1 MKIKTLFIVIPFVL
15 AYSMLNFIFLSTEEE
30 YTSMSDYIE
39 STKNEFS
46 YDIQEVI
53 YEEDWTGY
61 HIKMI
66 SGEWLDSKKVDQV
79 EWWHYVDIII
89 PKQTTSST
97 GIMFI
102 DGGEKSEDYFRL
114 DAQSIRN
121 AIKTEAVIVNVSNIP
136 FQPLNFLSSEQDSFE
151 EDDLIA
157 FAWNKFLKQGA
168 KQKDVEWL
176 PRFPMTRAIVRAMD
190 LAQEI
195 VLQNDILVKDFVV
208 SGASKRGWTAW
219 TTAAVD
225 SRVKAVVPM
234 VIEMLNLV
242 PSFENHYRSYGEF
255 SPAIQ
260 EYVNYNI
267 QDWLGTEE
275 FKVLM
280 SYIEPFSFVDKFTMP
295 KYIINAGSDEFFST
309 DSWRFY
315 YDKLPGEKII
325 RYVPNKNHSL
335 DGRYLTEDLVSYFY
349 RIINNI
355 EIPSLSWNL
364 SDNKLIAELDY
375 DGDYDVSV
383 WTAKNDN
390 GRDFRLWEEGEL
402 WEETSLGKLAN
413 NKYELNVSSNLKGYK
428 ATMIE
433 FTIDPESEFPLIIST
448 GPFVFPEKYPFDKYG
463 YYNLFCNTFL
473 LFIKDIKP
481 LLSYLSWT
489 YYQFSN
495 VR

>member
-1 MKIKTLFIVIPFVL
+1 MKLRTLFIVIPFVL

-53 YEEDWTGY
+53 YEENWTGY

-102 DGGEKSEDYFRL
+102 DGGEKSDDYFRL
-114 DAQSIRN
+114 DAQSIGN

-195 VLQNDILVKDFVV
+195 VLQNDIVVKDFVV

-234 VIEMLNLV
+234 VIDMLNLV

-255 SPAIQ
+255 SPAVQ

-280 SYIEPFSFVDKFTMP
+280 SYIEPFSFIDKFTMP

-349 RIINNI
+349 RVINDI

-383 WTAKNDN
+383 WTAKNDD

-402 WEETSLGKLAN
+402 WEETSIGKLAN

-433 FTIDPESEFPLIIST
+433 FTIDPKSEFPLIIST
-448 GPFVFPEKYPFDKYG
+448 GPFVFPEKYPFDKY
-463 YYNLFCNTFL
+463 
-473 LFIKDIKP
+473 KSK
-481 LLSYLSWT
+481 
-489 YYQFSN
+489 
-495 VR
+495 

>member
-1 MKIKTLFIVIPFVL
+1 MKLRTLFIVIPFVL
-15 AYSMLNFIFLSTEEE
+15 AYSMINFIFLSTEEE

-46 YDIQEVI
+46 YNIQEVI
-53 YEEDWTGY
+53 YEENWTGY

-102 DGGEKSEDYFRL
+102 DGGEKSDDYFRL
-114 DAQSIRN
+114 DAQSIEN

-136 FQPLNFLSSEQDSFE
+136 FQPLNFLSSDQDSFE

-195 VLQNDILVKDFVV
+195 VLQNDIVIKDFVV

-225 SRVKAVVPM
+225 RRVKAVVPM
-234 VIEMLNLV
+234 VIDMLNLV

-255 SPAIQ
+255 SPAVQ

-280 SYIEPFSFVDKFTMP
+280 SYIEPFSFIDKFTMP

-349 RIINNI
+349 RVINDI

-402 WEETSLGKLAN
+402 WEETSIGKLAN
-413 NKYELNVSSNLKGYK
+413 NKYELNVNYNFKGYK

-448 GPFVFPEKYPFDKYG
+448 GPFVFPEKYPFDKYES
-463 YYNLFCNTFL
+463 
-473 LFIKDIKP
+473 K
-481 LLSYLSWT
+481 
-489 YYQFSN
+489 
-495 VR
+495 

>member
-1 MKIKTLFIVIPFVL
+1 MKLRTLFIVIPFVL

-53 YEEDWTGY
+53 YEENWTGY

-195 VLQNDILVKDFVV
+195 VLQNDIVIKDFVV

-234 VIEMLNLV
+234 VIDMLNLV

-255 SPAIQ
+255 SPAVQ

-280 SYIEPFSFVDKFTMP
+280 SYIEPFSFIDKFTMP

-349 RIINNI
+349 RVINDI

-402 WEETSLGKLAN
+402 WEETSIGKLAN
-413 NKYELNVSSNLKGYK
+413 NKYELNVNSNFKGYK

-448 GPFVFPEKYPFDKYG
+448 GPFVFPEKYPFDKY
-463 YYNLFCNTFL
+463 
-473 LFIKDIKP
+473 KSK
-481 LLSYLSWT
+481 
-489 YYQFSN
+489 
-495 VR
+495 

>member
-1 MKIKTLFIVIPFVL
+1 MKLRTLFIVISLVL
-15 AYSMLNFIFLSTEEE
+15 AYSMLNFIFLSTEEQ

-53 YEEDWTGY
+53 YEENWTGY

-195 VLQNDILVKDFVV
+195 ILQNDIVVKDFVV

-234 VIEMLNLV
+234 VIDMLNLV

-255 SPAIQ
+255 SPAVQ

-275 FKVLM
+275 FQVLM
-280 SYIEPFSFVDKFTMP
+280 SYIEPFSFIDKFTMP

-349 RIINNI
+349 RVINDI

-402 WEETSLGKLAN
+402 WEETSIGKLAN

-433 FTIDPESEFPLIIST
+433 FTIDPKSEFPLIIST
-448 GPFVFPEKYPFDKYG
+448 GPFVFPEKYPFDKY
-463 YYNLFCNTFL
+463 
-473 LFIKDIKP
+473 KSK
-481 LLSYLSWT
+481 
-489 YYQFSN
+489 
-495 VR
+495 

>member
-1 MKIKTLFIVIPFVL
+1 
-15 AYSMLNFIFLSTEEE
+15 MLNFIFLSTEEQ

-53 YEEDWTGY
+53 YEENWTGY

-121 AIKTEAVIVNVSNIP
+121 AIKTEAVIVNISNIP

-157 FAWNKFLKQGA
+157 FAWNKFLMQGA

-195 VLQNDILVKDFVV
+195 ILQNDIVVKDFVV

-234 VIEMLNLV
+234 VIDMLNLV

-255 SPAIQ
+255 SPAVQ

-280 SYIEPFSFVDKFTMP
+280 SYIEPFSFIDKFTMP

-349 RIINNI
+349 RVINDI

-402 WEETSLGKLAN
+402 WEETSIGKLAN

-433 FTIDPESEFPLIIST
+433 FTIDPKSEFPLIIST
-448 GPFVFPEKYPFDKYG
+448 GPFVFPEKYPFDKYES
-463 YYNLFCNTFL
+463 
-473 LFIKDIKP
+473 K
-481 LLSYLSWT
+481 
-489 YYQFSN
+489 
-495 VR
+495 

>member
-1 MKIKTLFIVIPFVL
+1 MKLRTLFIVIPLVL

-53 YEEDWTGY
+53 YEENWTGY

-121 AIKTEAVIVNVSNIP
+121 AIKTEAVIVNISNIP

-176 PRFPMTRAIVRAMD
+176 PRFPMTRAVVRAMD

-195 VLQNDILVKDFVV
+195 VLQNDIVVKDFVV

-234 VIEMLNLV
+234 VIDMLNLV

-255 SPAIQ
+255 SPAVQ

-280 SYIEPFSFVDKFTMP
+280 SYIEPFSFIDKFTMP

-349 RIINNI
+349 RVINDI

-402 WEETSLGKLAN
+402 WEETSIGKLAD

-448 GPFVFPEKYPFDKYG
+448 GPFVFPEKYPFDKYES
-463 YYNLFCNTFL
+463 
-473 LFIKDIKP
+473 K
-481 LLSYLSWT
+481 
-489 YYQFSN
+489 
-495 VR
+495 

>member
-1 MKIKTLFIVIPFVL
+1 MKLRTLFIVIPFVL
-15 AYSMLNFIFLSTEEE
+15 AYSMINFIFLSTEEE

-53 YEEDWTGY
+53 YEENWTGY

-114 DAQSIRN
+114 DAQSIQN

-195 VLQNDILVKDFVV
+195 VLQNDIVVKDFVV

-234 VIEMLNLV
+234 VIDMLNLV

-255 SPAIQ
+255 SPAVQ

-280 SYIEPFSFVDKFTMP
+280 SYIEPFSFIDKFTMP

-349 RIINNI
+349 RVINDI

-375 DGDYDVSV
+375 DGDYNVSV

-402 WEETSLGKLAN
+402 WEETSIGKLAN

-433 FTIDPESEFPLIIST
+433 FTIDPKSEFPLIIST
-448 GPFVFPEKYPFDKYG
+448 GPFVFPEKYPFDKYES
-463 YYNLFCNTFL
+463 
-473 LFIKDIKP
+473 K
-481 LLSYLSWT
+481 
-489 YYQFSN
+489 
-495 VR
+495 

>member
-1 MKIKTLFIVIPFVL
+1 MKLRTLFIVIPFVL

-53 YEEDWTGY
+53 YEENWTGY

-102 DGGEKSEDYFRL
+102 DGGEKSDDYFRL
-114 DAQSIRN
+114 DAQSIGN

-195 VLQNDILVKDFVV
+195 VLQNDIVVKDFVV

-234 VIEMLNLV
+234 VIDMLNLV

-255 SPAIQ
+255 SPAVQ

-267 QDWLGTEE
+267 QDWLGTDE

-280 SYIEPFSFVDKFTMP
+280 SYIEPFSFIDKFTMP

-349 RIINNI
+349 RVINDI

-375 DGDYDVSV
+375 DGEYDVSV

-402 WEETSLGKLAN
+402 WEETSIGKLAN

-448 GPFVFPEKYPFDKYG
+448 GPFVFPEKYPFDKYES
-463 YYNLFCNTFL
+463 
-473 LFIKDIKP
+473 K
-481 LLSYLSWT
+481 
-489 YYQFSN
+489 
-495 VR
+495 

>member
-1 MKIKTLFIVIPFVL
+1 MKLKTLFIVIPFVL

-102 DGGEKSEDYFRL
+102 DGGEKSDDYFRL
-114 DAQSIRN
+114 DAQSIGN
-121 AIKTEAVIVNVSNIP
+121 AIKTESVIVNVSNIP

-234 VIEMLNLV
+234 VIDMLNLV

-255 SPAIQ
+255 SPAVQ

-280 SYIEPFSFVDKFTMP
+280 SYIEPFSFIDKFTMP

-315 YDKLPGEKII
+315 YDKLQGEKII

-349 RIINNI
+349 RVINDI
-355 EIPSLSWNL
+355 EMPSLSWNL

-402 WEETSLGKLAN
+402 WEETSIGKLVN

-448 GPFVFPEKYPFDKYG
+448 GPFVFPEKYPFDKYES
-463 YYNLFCNTFL
+463 
-473 LFIKDIKP
+473 K
-481 LLSYLSWT
+481 
-489 YYQFSN
+489 
-495 VR
+495 

>member
-1 MKIKTLFIVIPFVL
+1 MKLRTLFIVIPFVL

-30 YTSMSDYIE
+30 YTSMSNYIE

-53 YEEDWTGY
+53 YEENWTGY

-102 DGGEKSEDYFRL
+102 DGGEKSDDYFRL
-114 DAQSIRN
+114 DAQSIEN

-195 VLQNDILVKDFVV
+195 ILQNDIVVKDFVV

-234 VIEMLNLV
+234 VIDMLNLV

-255 SPAIQ
+255 SPAVQ

-280 SYIEPFSFVDKFTMP
+280 SYIEPFSFIDKFTMP

-349 RIINNI
+349 RVINDI

-402 WEETSLGKLAN
+402 WEETSIGKLAN
-413 NKYELNVSSNLKGYK
+413 NKYELNVNSNFKGYK

-448 GPFVFPEKYPFDKYG
+448 GPFVFPEKYPFDKY
-463 YYNLFCNTFL
+463 
-473 LFIKDIKP
+473 KSK
-481 LLSYLSWT
+481 
-489 YYQFSN
+489 
-495 VR
+495 

>member
-1 MKIKTLFIVIPFVL
+1 MSIKKIFIVLTVAAIYFT
-15 AYSMLNFIFLSTEEE
+15 LNFAFLSYEG
-30 YTSMSDYIE
+30 YTSMEDYIE
-39 STKNEFS
+39 STKDEFS
-46 YDIQEVI
+46 YEIEEII
-53 YEEDWTGY
+53 YKDEWTGY

-121 AIKTEAVIVNVSNIP
+121 AIKTEAVIVNISNIP

-195 VLQNDILVKDFVV
+195 VLQNDIVVKDFVV

-234 VIEMLNLV
+234 VIDMLNLV

-255 SPAIQ
+255 SPAVQ

-280 SYIEPFSFVDKFTMP
+280 SYIEPFSF
-295 KYIINAGSDEFFST
+295 I
-309 DSWRFY
+309 
-315 YDKLPGEKII
+315 DKLSSSNFSSSKII
-325 RYVPNKNHSL
+325 
-335 DGRYLTEDLVSYFY
+335 
-349 RIINNI
+349 
-355 EIPSLSWNL
+355 
-364 SDNKLIAELDY
+364 
-375 DGDYDVSV
+375 
-383 WTAKNDN
+383 
-390 GRDFRLWEEGEL
+390 
-402 WEETSLGKLAN
+402 LG
-413 NKYELNVSSNLKGYK
+413 
-428 ATMIE
+428 
-433 FTIDPESEFPLIIST
+433 
-448 GPFVFPEKYPFDKYG
+448 
-463 YYNLFCNTFL
+463 
-473 LFIKDIKP
+473 
-481 LLSYLSWT
+481 
-489 YYQFSN
+489 
-495 VR
+495 

>member
-1 MKIKTLFIVIPFVL
+1 MKLRTLFIVIPFVL

-53 YEEDWTGY
+53 YEENWTGY

-102 DGGEKSEDYFRL
+102 DGGEKSDDYFRL
-114 DAQSIRN
+114 DSQSIEN
-121 AIKTEAVIVNVSNIP
+121 AIKTESVIVNVSNIP

-234 VIEMLNLV
+234 VIDMLNLV

-255 SPAIQ
+255 SPAVQ

-280 SYIEPFSFVDKFTMP
+280 SYIEPFSFIDKFTMP

-349 RIINNI
+349 RVINDI

-413 NKYELNVSSNLKGYK
+413 NKYELNVNYNFKGYK

-448 GPFVFPEKYPFDKYG
+448 GPFVFPEKYPFDKYES
-463 YYNLFCNTFL
+463 
-473 LFIKDIKP
+473 K
-481 LLSYLSWT
+481 
-489 YYQFSN
+489 
-495 VR
+495 

>member
-1 MKIKTLFIVIPFVL
+1 MKLRTLFIVIPFVL

-102 DGGEKSEDYFRL
+102 DGGEKSDDYFRL
-114 DAQSIRN
+114 DAQSIEN

-195 VLQNDILVKDFVV
+195 VLQNDIVVKDFVV

-234 VIEMLNLV
+234 VIDMLNLV

-255 SPAIQ
+255 SPAVQ

-280 SYIEPFSFVDKFTMP
+280 SYIEPFSFIDKFTMP

-349 RIINNI
+349 RVINDI

-375 DGDYDVSV
+375 DGEYDVSV

-402 WEETSLGKLAN
+402 WEETSIGKLAN
-413 NKYELNVSSNLKGYK
+413 NKYELNVNSNFKGYK

-448 GPFVFPEKYPFDKYG
+448 GPFVFPEKYPFDKYES
-463 YYNLFCNTFL
+463 
-473 LFIKDIKP
+473 K
-481 LLSYLSWT
+481 
-489 YYQFSN
+489 
-495 VR
+495 

>member
-1 MKIKTLFIVIPFVL
+1 MKLRTLFIVIPFVL

-53 YEEDWTGY
+53 YEENWTGY

-195 VLQNDILVKDFVV
+195 VLQNDIVVKDFVV

-234 VIEMLNLV
+234 VIDMLNLV

-255 SPAIQ
+255 SPAVQ

-280 SYIEPFSFVDKFTMP
+280 SYIEPFSFIDKLTMP

-349 RIINNI
+349 RVINDI

-402 WEETSLGKLAN
+402 WEETSIGKLAN

-448 GPFVFPEKYPFDKYG
+448 GPFVFPEKYPFDKYES
-463 YYNLFCNTFL
+463 
-473 LFIKDIKP
+473 K
-481 LLSYLSWT
+481 
-489 YYQFSN
+489 
-495 VR
+495 

>member
-1 MKIKTLFIVIPFVL
+1 MKLKTLFIVIPFVL

-30 YTSMSDYIE
+30 YTSMSDYIV

-53 YEEDWTGY
+53 YEENWTGY

-102 DGGEKSEDYFRL
+102 DGGEKSDDYFRL
-114 DAQSIRN
+114 DAQSIGN
-121 AIKTEAVIVNVSNIP
+121 AIKTESVIVNVSNIP

-195 VLQNDILVKDFVV
+195 VLQNDIVVKDFVV

-234 VIEMLNLV
+234 VIDMLNLV

-255 SPAIQ
+255 SPAVQ

-280 SYIEPFSFVDKFTMP
+280 SYIEPFSFIDKFTMP

-349 RIINNI
+349 RVINDI

-375 DGDYDVSV
+375 DGEYDVSV

-402 WEETSLGKLAN
+402 WEETSIGKLAN
-413 NKYELNVSSNLKGYK
+413 NKYELNVNSNFKGYK

-448 GPFVFPEKYPFDKYG
+448 GPFVFPEKYPFDKYES
-463 YYNLFCNTFL
+463 
-473 LFIKDIKP
+473 K
-481 LLSYLSWT
+481 
-489 YYQFSN
+489 
-495 VR
+495 

>member
-1 MKIKTLFIVIPFVL
+1 MKLRTLFIVIPFVL
-15 AYSMLNFIFLSTEEE
+15 AYSMINFIFLSKEEE

-53 YEEDWTGY
+53 YEENWTGY

-102 DGGEKSEDYFRL
+102 DGGEKSDDYFRL
-114 DAQSIRN
+114 DAQSIEN

-195 VLQNDILVKDFVV
+195 VLQNDIVVKDFVV

-234 VIEMLNLV
+234 VIDMLNLV

-349 RIINNI
+349 RVINDI

-375 DGDYDVSV
+375 DGEYDVSV

-402 WEETSLGKLAN
+402 WEETSIGKLAN

-433 FTIDPESEFPLIIST
+433 FTIDPKSEFPLIIST
-448 GPFVFPEKYPFDKYG
+448 GPFVFPEKYPFDKYES
-463 YYNLFCNTFL
+463 
-473 LFIKDIKP
+473 K
-481 LLSYLSWT
+481 
-489 YYQFSN
+489 
-495 VR
+495 

>member
-1 MKIKTLFIVIPFVL
+1 MKLKTLFIVIPIVL

-53 YEEDWTGY
+53 YEENWTGY

-102 DGGEKSEDYFRL
+102 DGGVKSDDYFRL
-114 DAQSIRN
+114 DAQSIEN
-121 AIKTEAVIVNVSNIP
+121 AIKTESVIVNVSNIP
-136 FQPLNFLSSEQDSFE
+136 FQPLNFLSSEQDSFV

-195 VLQNDILVKDFVV
+195 VLQNDIVVKDFVV

-234 VIEMLNLV
+234 VIDMLNLV

-255 SPAIQ
+255 SPAVQ

-280 SYIEPFSFVDKFTMP
+280 SYIEPFSFIDKFTMP

-335 DGRYLTEDLVSYFY
+335 DGRYLTRDLVSYFY
-349 RIINNI
+349 RIINDI

-375 DGDYDVSV
+375 DGEYYVSV

-402 WEETSLGKLAN
+402 WEETSIGRLAN
-413 NKYELNVSSNLKGYK
+413 GKYELNVSSNFKGYK

-448 GPFVFPEKYPFDKYG
+448 GPFVFPEKYPFDKYES
-463 YYNLFCNTFL
+463 
-473 LFIKDIKP
+473 K
-481 LLSYLSWT
+481 
-489 YYQFSN
+489 
-495 VR
+495 

>member
-1 MKIKTLFIVIPFVL
+1 MKLKTLFIVIPFVL
-15 AYSMLNFIFLSTEEE
+15 AYFMLNFIFLSTEEK

-61 HIKMI
+61 HVKMI
-66 SGEWLDSKKVDQV
+66 SGEWLDSKKVDQA

-102 DGGEKSEDYFRL
+102 DGGEKSDDYFRL
-114 DAQSIRN
+114 DAQSVGN
-121 AIKTEAVIVNVSNIP
+121 AIKTESVIVNVSNIP

-168 KQKDVEWL
+168 KQEDVEWL

-195 VLQNDILVKDFVV
+195 VLQNDIIVKDFVV

-234 VIEMLNLV
+234 VIDMLNLV

-255 SPAIQ
+255 SPAVQ

-267 QDWLGTEE
+267 QDWLGTEQ

-349 RIINNI
+349 RVINDI

-375 DGDYDVSV
+375 DGEYDVSV

-390 GRDFRLWEEGEL
+390 GRDFRLWEEGQL
-402 WEETSLGKLAN
+402 WEETSIGKLAD
-413 NKYELNVSSNLKGYK
+413 NKYELNVSSNFKGYK

-448 GPFVFPEKYPFDKYG
+448 GPFVFPEKYPFDKYES
-463 YYNLFCNTFL
+463 
-473 LFIKDIKP
+473 K
-481 LLSYLSWT
+481 
-489 YYQFSN
+489 
-495 VR
+495 

>member
-1 MKIKTLFIVIPFVL
+1 MKLRTLFIVIPFVL

-53 YEEDWTGY
+53 YEENWTGY
-61 HIKMI
+61 HVKMI

-102 DGGEKSEDYFRL
+102 DGGQKSEDYFRL

-136 FQPLNFLSSEQDSFE
+136 FQPLNFLSSDQDSFE

-195 VLQNDILVKDFVV
+195 VLQNDIVVKDFVV

-234 VIEMLNLV
+234 VIDMLNLV

-255 SPAIQ
+255 SPAVQ

-280 SYIEPFSFVDKFTMP
+280 SYIEPFSFIDKFTMP

-349 RIINNI
+349 RVINDI

-364 SDNKLIAELDY
+364 SDNKLIAELNY

-402 WEETSLGKLAN
+402 WEETSIGKLAN

-448 GPFVFPEKYPFDKYG
+448 GPFVFPEKYPFDKYES
-463 YYNLFCNTFL
+463 
-473 LFIKDIKP
+473 K
-481 LLSYLSWT
+481 
-489 YYQFSN
+489 
-495 VR
+495 

>member
-1 MKIKTLFIVIPFVL
+1 MKLRTLFIVIPFVL

-53 YEEDWTGY
+53 YEENWTGY

-195 VLQNDILVKDFVV
+195 VLQNDIVVKDFVV

-234 VIEMLNLV
+234 VIDMLNLV

-255 SPAIQ
+255 SPAVQ

-280 SYIEPFSFVDKFTMP
+280 SYIEPFSFIDKFTMP

-349 RIINNI
+349 RVINDI

-402 WEETSLGKLAN
+402 WEETSIGKLAN

-433 FTIDPESEFPLIIST
+433 FTIDPKSEFPLIIST
-448 GPFVFPEKYPFDKYG
+448 GPFVFPEKYPFDKY
-463 YYNLFCNTFL
+463 
-473 LFIKDIKP
+473 KSK
-481 LLSYLSWT
+481 
-489 YYQFSN
+489 
-495 VR
+495 

>member
-1 MKIKTLFIVIPFVL
+1 MKLRTLFIVISLVL
-15 AYSMLNFIFLSTEEE
+15 AYSMLNFIFLSTEEQ

-53 YEEDWTGY
+53 YEENWTGY

-195 VLQNDILVKDFVV
+195 ILQNDIVVKDFVV

-234 VIEMLNLV
+234 VIDMLNLV

-255 SPAIQ
+255 SPAVQ

-280 SYIEPFSFVDKFTMP
+280 SYIEPFSFIDKFTMP

-349 RIINNI
+349 RVINDI

-375 DGDYDVSV
+375 DGEYDVSV

-402 WEETSLGKLAN
+402 WEETSIGKLAN
-413 NKYELNVSSNLKGYK
+413 NKYELNVNSNFKGYK

-448 GPFVFPEKYPFDKYG
+448 GPFVFPEKYPFEKYES
-463 YYNLFCNTFL
+463 
-473 LFIKDIKP
+473 K
-481 LLSYLSWT
+481 
-489 YYQFSN
+489 
-495 VR
+495 

>member
-1 MKIKTLFIVIPFVL
+1 
-15 AYSMLNFIFLSTEEE
+15 MLNFIFLSTEEE

-53 YEEDWTGY
+53 YEENWTGY

-195 VLQNDILVKDFVV
+195 VLQNDIVVKDFVV

-234 VIEMLNLV
+234 VIDMLNLV

-255 SPAIQ
+255 SPAVQ

-275 FKVLM
+275 FQVLM
-280 SYIEPFSFVDKFTMP
+280 SYIEPFSFIDKFTMP

-349 RIINNI
+349 RVINDI

-402 WEETSLGKLAN
+402 WEETSIGKLAN

-448 GPFVFPEKYPFDKYG
+448 GPFVFPEKYPFDKYES
-463 YYNLFCNTFL
+463 
-473 LFIKDIKP
+473 K
-481 LLSYLSWT
+481 
-489 YYQFSN
+489 
-495 VR
+495 

>member
-1 MKIKTLFIVIPFVL
+1 MKLRTLFIVIPFVL

-53 YEEDWTGY
+53 YEENWTGY

-102 DGGEKSEDYFRL
+102 DGGEKSDDYFRL
-114 DAQSIRN
+114 DAQSIEN

-195 VLQNDILVKDFVV
+195 VLQNDIVVKDFVV

-234 VIEMLNLV
+234 VIDMLNLV

-255 SPAIQ
+255 SPAVQ

-280 SYIEPFSFVDKFTMP
+280 SYIEPFSFIDKFTMP

-349 RIINNI
+349 RVINDI
-355 EIPSLSWNL
+355 EIPSLSWYL
-364 SDNKLIAELDY
+364 SDKKLIAELDY
-375 DGDYDVSV
+375 DGEYDVSV

-402 WEETSLGKLAN
+402 WEETSIGKLAN

-433 FTIDPESEFPLIIST
+433 FTIDPKSEFPLIIST
-448 GPFVFPEKYPFDKYG
+448 GPFVFPEKYPFDKYES
-463 YYNLFCNTFL
+463 
-473 LFIKDIKP
+473 K
-481 LLSYLSWT
+481 
-489 YYQFSN
+489 
-495 VR
+495 

>member
-1 MKIKTLFIVIPFVL
+1 MKLRTLFIVISFVL

-30 YTSMSDYIE
+30 YTSMSNYIE

-53 YEEDWTGY
+53 YEENWTGY

-102 DGGEKSEDYFRL
+102 DGGEKSDDYFRL
-114 DAQSIRN
+114 DAQSIEN

-136 FQPLNFLSSEQDSFE
+136 FQPLNFLSSDQDSFE

-195 VLQNDILVKDFVV
+195 VLQNDIVIKDFVV

-225 SRVKAVVPM
+225 RRVKAVVPM
-234 VIEMLNLV
+234 VIDMLNLV

-255 SPAIQ
+255 SPAVQ

-280 SYIEPFSFVDKFTMP
+280 SYIEPFSFIDKFTMP

-349 RIINNI
+349 RVINDI

-375 DGDYDVSV
+375 DGEYDVSV

-402 WEETSLGKLAN
+402 WEETSIGKLAN
-413 NKYELNVSSNLKGYK
+413 NKYELNVNSNFKGYK

-448 GPFVFPEKYPFDKYG
+448 GPFVFPEKYPFDKY
-463 YYNLFCNTFL
+463 
-473 LFIKDIKP
+473 KSK
-481 LLSYLSWT
+481 
-489 YYQFSN
+489 
-495 VR
+495 